1 MVNRVASFT
10 MKYEGCGVLCRDSC
24 ESFASKT
31 VPIGGY
37 GYDS

>member
-1 MVNRVASFT
+1 MVKRIASFT
-10 MKYEGCGVLCRDSC
+10 MKNEDHGILCHNSC
-24 ESFASKT
+24 ESFASKA